1 MRRTRNTR
9 RAKSRKQLCEVPSGS
24 DAKPIYGSGTPGL
37 IEMHRLLLRDR
48 HDYYRRK
55 LAQFD
60 DITFINLLGNKVV
73 LVLTPEGAQ
82 AVAMNL
88 DKALASEP
96 AWGMFIGLAFRR
108 GILLMDF
115 DEHRLHRSV
124 MQSAFS
130 SPNLKGYLQEMQP
143 MLAGRVASLPA
154 GQVQL
159 GHAFKSISLSMALE
173 VFVGVKLPAAEA
185 DQIIE
190 AFMDCLASVAAFIR
204 FPVPG
209 GQWARAIA
217 GRKKLEEFFYDL
229 VPQKRATET
238 PDLFSVLCHARSEQ
252 GDVFSDED
260 VVNHMIFVLFAAHDT
275 STVALTTMA
284 YYMALHPEW
293 QGKARERALSLP
305 GELAYEHLAEMTEL
319 DWIMKEAL
327 RINSPVPWLARQ
339 AVRDTTV
346 DGHYIPAGTMVMAPT
361 GAIHANPRVWNDP
374 YTFDP
379 ERFSPERGEDKGHR
393 FRWMPFGGGV
403 HKCIGLYFAQM
414 EIKTIVHQLLRNFE
428 WSVPPDY
435 RWTLEPRSLG
445 DPVDGLPVMLRHL
458 GPAKPAEHR

>member
-1 MRRTRNTR
+1 V
-9 RAKSRKQLCEVPSGS
+9 KSRKQLCSVPIDS
-24 DAKPIYGSGTPGL
+24 DAKPVYGSGTPGPL
-37 IEMHRLLLRDR
+37 EMYRLLLRNR
-48 HDYYRRK
+48 QEYYRRK
-55 LAQFD
+55 LEQFD
-60 DITFINLLGNKVV
+60 DITFINLFGQKVV
-73 LVLTPEGAQ
+73 LALTPDGAQ

-88 DKALASEP
+88 DKALASGP
-96 AWGMFIGLAFRR
+96 SWGMFIGLAFRR
-108 GILLMDF
+108 GILLLDF

-143 MLAGRVASLPA
+143 MLARKVGALPS

-159 GHAFKSISLSMALE
+159 AHVFKSISLSIALE
-173 VFVGVKLPAAEA
+173 VFVGVKLPQAEA
-185 DQIIE
+185 DRIIK
-190 AFMDCLASVAAFIR
+190 AFTDCLASVGAFVR
-204 FPVPG
+204 YPVPG

-217 GRKKLEEFFYDL
+217 GRKDLEAFFYGL
-229 VPQKRATET
+229 LPQKRATET

-252 GDVFSDED
+252 GDAFSDED

-284 YYMALHPEW
+284 YYMARHPEW
-293 QGKARERALSLP
+293 QERARARALSLP
-305 GELAYEHLAEMTEL
+305 AELAYEHLAEMTEL

-327 RINSPVPWLARQ
+327 RLNSPVPWLARQ

-346 DGHYIPAGTMVMAPT
+346 NGYYIPAGTMVMAPT
-361 GAIHANPRVWNDP
+361 GAVHANPRVWHDP

-379 ERFSPERGEDKGHR
+379 ERFSPERAEDKGHR

-414 EIKTIVHQLLRNFE
+414 EIKTILHHLLRNYE
-428 WSVPPDY
+428 WSIPADY

-445 DPVDGLPVMLRHL
+445 EPVDGLRTQLRRVTVSP
-458 GPAKPAEHR
+458 PAPDDGE